1 MPKQMQYDCNHCE
14 YSTTRKFNFERHEK
28 SHTQSKPEIGTH
40 EIGFNIAQE
49 SIQHTYPNEDYNVN
63 NIQNQHNSQYGTGST
78 VIPIEDYREVVGIA
92 HEWKKECEIK
102 DNAIH
107 ARNEFLTGNNH
118 KLQVEY
124 MRNKMLD
131 VENERLQEENK
142 ILELEKESLVEEG
155 NNRVSAMG
163 HDMGKLIN
171 KYENL
176 KNEKKKEV
184 QTLSNSN
191 LDARS
196 GCGYAKLDK
205 TNNKAPTTFKIGS
218 SSRIAPTSF
227 YELNDGSRYYRGE
240 NELIDVG
247 IRDICQRSK
256 GIGGMLRS
264 R

>member
-1 MPKQMQYDCNHCE
+1 
-14 YSTTRKFNFERHEK
+14 
-28 SHTQSKPEIGTH
+28 
-40 EIGFNIAQE
+40 
-49 SIQHTYPNEDYNVN
+49 
-63 NIQNQHNSQYGTGST
+63 
-78 VIPIEDYREVVGIA
+78 
-92 HEWKKECEIK
+92 
-102 DNAIH
+102 
-107 ARNEFLTGNNH
+107 
-118 KLQVEY
+118 
-124 MRNKMLD
+124 
-131 VENERLQEENK
+131 
-142 ILELEKESLVEEG
+142 
-155 NNRVSAMG
+155 MG
-163 HDMGKLIN
+163 QDMGKLIN

-176 KNEKKKEV
+176 KNEKKQEV

-191 LDARS
+191 LNATS
-196 GCGYAKLDK
+196 GCGYAKWNK

>member
-1 MPKQMQYDCNHCE
+1 MFKCNQCAFQGDYKQNL
-14 YSTTRKFNFERHEK
+14 KRHERNMHGNNTAPTTMYVDDNNPPTK
-28 SHTQSKPEIGTH
+28 IG
-40 EIGFNIAQE
+40 
-49 SIQHTYPNEDYNVN
+49 SNVQQN
-63 NIQNQHNSQYGTGST
+63 VIHPPSNIQNQHNSQYGTGENT
-78 VIPIEDYREVVGIA
+78 HIPIEDYREVVGIA
-92 HEWKKECEIK
+92 HEWKKECDIK

-163 HDMGKLIN
+163 QDMGKLIN

-176 KNEKKKEV
+176 KIEKKKEV
-184 QTLSNSN
+184 QTPSNSN
-191 LDARS
+191 LGARS

>member
-1 MPKQMQYDCNHCE
+1 MPEKTIHYCTKCD
-14 YSTTRKFNFERHEK
+14 YKSTRRWDRDRHMR
-28 SHTQSKPEIGTH
+28 SQHIT
-40 EIGFNIAQE
+40 QE

-63 NIQNQHNSQYGTGST
+63 NIQTQHNSQYVTDST

-92 HEWKKECEIK
+92 HEWKKECDIK

-131 VENERLQEENK
+131 VENEKLQEENK
-142 ILELEKESLVEEG
+142 KLELEKESLVEDG
-155 NNRVSAMG
+155 NNKVSAMG
-163 HDMGKLIN
+163 QDMAKVIREI
-171 KYENL
+171 KHL
-176 KNEKKKEV
+176 KNEKKNDV

-191 LDARS
+191 LSATT
-196 GCGYAKLDK
+196 GCGYAKWSK
-205 TNNKAPTTFKIGS
+205 TNNKAPTTLKIGS
-218 SSRIAPTSF
+218 SGRIAPSSF
-227 YELNDGSRYYRGE
+227 YQLNDGTTYYRGE

>member
-1 MPKQMQYDCNHCE
+1 M
-14 YSTTRKFNFERHEK
+14 
-28 SHTQSKPEIGTH
+28 
-40 EIGFNIAQE
+40 A
-49 SIQHTYPNEDYNVN
+49 YPNEDYNVN
-63 NIQNQHNSQYGTGST
+63 NIQTQHNSQYVTDST

-92 HEWKKECEIK
+92 HGWKRECEIK
-102 DNAIH
+102 DNGMG

-163 HDMGKLIN
+163 QDMGKLIN

-176 KNEKKKEV
+176 KIEKKKEV
-184 QTLSNSN
+184 QTHSNSN
-191 LDARS
+191 LSGRS

-218 SSRIAPTSF
+218 SSRIAPSSF
-227 YELNDGSRYYRGE
+227 YELNDGTTY
-240 NELIDVG
+240 D
-247 IRDICQRSK
+247 
-256 GIGGMLRS
+256 
-264 R
+264 

>member
-1 MPKQMQYDCNHCE
+1 M
-14 YSTTRKFNFERHEK
+14 
-28 SHTQSKPEIGTH
+28 G
-40 EIGFNIAQE
+40 
-49 SIQHTYPNEDYNVN
+49 
-63 NIQNQHNSQYGTGST
+63 
-78 VIPIEDYREVVGIA
+78 IPIEDYNNVVGIA
-92 HEWKKECEIK
+92 HGWKKECDIK

-131 VENERLQEENK
+131 
-142 ILELEKESLVEEG
+142 IEKESLVEEG

-163 HDMGKLIN
+163 QDMGKLIN

-176 KNEKKKEV
+176 KIEKKKEV
-184 QTLSNSN
+184 QTPSNSN
-191 LDARS
+191 LGGTS
-196 GCGYAKLDK
+196 GCGYAKLNK

-256 GIGGMLRS
+256 GIGGILRS